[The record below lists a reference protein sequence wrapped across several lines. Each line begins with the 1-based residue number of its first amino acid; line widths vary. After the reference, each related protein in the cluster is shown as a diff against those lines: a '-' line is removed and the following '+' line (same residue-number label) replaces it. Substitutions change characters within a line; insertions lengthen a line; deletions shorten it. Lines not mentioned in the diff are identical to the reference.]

1 MSRGDP
7 APFGDPVLDGMLR
20 GGVPRRR
27 SVLVTG
33 GPGTGKS
40 TLGMQFLQRGL
51 EDGESGLFISTE
63 QSFEELH
70 DSFAGYDYDL
80 DHSDL
85 AFATVHATTGETLE
99 GGDELVLRHLGEADP
114 DGGGEVLG
122 DAFDAPFTARYIQR
136 YLDFFA
142 PVDRVVFDSVSGL
155 SVMSDDD
162 GEFRRTV
169 LELVQFFTEEFGATT
184 LLTAEAEDPDARVVT
199 PLQYSTHGVIEL
211 SRERVNDDPHR
222 FLTVT
227 KMRGVDHD
235 TRRVELEFVP
245 GGVRVGP
252 SRRSQP
258 PELKTH
264 HHTPIG
270 VSGLD
275 ALCGGG
281 LATGTGVLLE
291 HDGYANLRALFG
303 AVVHAA
309 LDREMALFLVPTIRM
324 RPGGFDAFLADR
336 EERTAELLES
346 DRLFV
351 LDQIGAWDETDR
363 NVFAARESATGVQSV
378 LEVVAGRSTDRSRL
392 ALVNADAM
400 VDSLGP
406 DDARTVRHWQ
416 ESRMLREEDL
426 TIHVH
431 NPRETSDEV
440 SGFYTTAAEQVIRT
454 WLSDDGLQYVTLEK
468 SPCGF
473 VGTTSLVEYTKEPPY
488 LRVQDPPQ
496 ERENPYATET

>member
-20 GGVPRRR
+20 GGVPRNR

-40 TLGMQFLQRGL
+40 TLGMQFLQSGL

-80 DHSDL
+80 DNPEI

-99 GGDELVLRHLGEADP
+99 GGDELVLRHLGETDP

-122 DAFDAPFTARYIQR
+122 DAFNAPFTARYIQR
-136 YLDFFA
+136 YLDFFT

-303 AVVHAA
+303 AIVHAA

-378 LEVVAGRSTDRSRL
+378 LEVVAGRSADRSRL

-496 ERENPYATET
+496 ERENPYATDP

>member
-20 GGVPRRR
+20 GGVPRNR

-40 TLGMQFLQRGL
+40 TLGMQFLQSGL

-80 DHSDL
+80 DHPEI

-99 GGDELVLRHLGEADP
+99 GGDELVLRHLGETDP

-122 DAFDAPFTARYIQR
+122 DAFNAPFTARYIQR
-136 YLDFFA
+136 YLDFFT

-303 AVVHAA
+303 AIVHAA

-378 LEVVAGRSTDRSRL
+378 LEVVAGRSADRSRL

-496 ERENPYATET
+496 ERENPYATDP